1 MKTIAPI
8 FLSKVYQ
15 KNISNI
21 CFKIFYNN
29 HNTFLE
35 SREMGLH
42 DRIEI
47 IENPKNCGLKK
58 DDDVTFNFM

>member
-1 MKTIAPI
+1 MLLARYTH
-8 FLSKVYQ
+8 LRGTGR
-15 KNISNI
+15 NI

-29 HNTFLE
+29 HNTILE

-58 DDDVTFNFM
+58 MMM

>member
-1 MKTIAPI
+1 MLLARYTHLRGI
-8 FLSKVYQ
+8 VR
-15 KNISNI
+15 NM

-29 HNTFLE
+29 HNTILE

-47 IENPKNCGLKK
+47 IENPKNSGLKK
-58 DDDVTFNFM
+58 DDNVTFNFI